1 MPMLSLSD
9 LHKKYAVPVL
19 QGVSLD
25 IPAGEIHGLVGA
37 NGAGKST
44 LCNIIAGITELD
56 MGELIIN
63 SIPVTEFSRSIALK
77 LGVQYV
83 RQELNQIPTLSVAEN
98 LCIADLPNKAGFIDK
113 EALSIVAKQA
123 LARVGLDNLDPQTP
137 VSTLGVGTRQLIEI
151 ARALIGSC
159 KILILDEPTAALN
172 ETESQYLFDQLHN
185 IVDTG
190 VSVIFVSHKLDEVLT
205 HCHRVS
211 VLRDGKL
218 VATLASESTSAPAL
232 INIITGETQNL
243 STPFETAIQHSP
255 ALVVKNLRAPGWQ
268 QSISFRVAQ
277 GERLGIAGLVG
288 SGRSELL
295 RMIFGADPAQHGQVE
310 VEGQLHAPF
319 QHPYAAVQAGLALV
333 SEDRQTDGL
342 LLTASIETNVTLL
355 DPPAAFGWLNP
366 QACLAQTDAQCL
378 ALATQYHNT
387 RQHVRELSGGNQ
399 QKVVLAKWLHNQP
412 RVLMLDEPTRGVDA
426 PARARIHQ
434 LIAELAVN
442 GHGLVIVSSDQDE
455 LLQNCDRIL
464 TLSHKQISGEFKRDA
479 NQSRPW
485 NEAAIVR
492 AMFGESAQ

>member
-1 MPMLSLSD
+1 MLSLSN

-44 LCNIIAGITELD
+44 LCNIIAGIIEPDT
-56 MGELIIN
+56 GELIIN
-63 SIPVTEFSRSIALK
+63 SIPATEFSRSIALK

-113 EALSIVAKQA
+113 EALSVVAKQA

-137 VSTLGVGTRQLIEI
+137 VSALGVGTRQLIEI

-185 IVDTG
+185 IVDAG
-190 VSVIFVSHKLDEVLT
+190 VSVIFVSHKLHEVLK

-218 VATLASESTSAPAL
+218 VATLASERTTTQAL
-232 INIITGETQNL
+232 INTITGEAQNL
-243 STPFETAIQHSP
+243 STSFETTIKHSP
-255 ALVVKNLRAPGWQ
+255 ALAVKNLRAPGWQ
-268 QSISFRVAQ
+268 QNISFSVAQ

-295 RMIFGADPAQHGQVE
+295 RMIFGADPAHHGHVE
-310 VEGQLHAPF
+310 VQGQRHAPF
-319 QHPYAAVQAGLALV
+319 QNPHVAVQAGMALV
-333 SEDRQTDGL
+333 SEDRQADGL

-355 DPPAAFGWLNP
+355 NPPRSFFWLNT
-366 QACLAQTDAQCL
+366 QACLAQTDAQCQ
-378 ALATQYHNT
+378 ALATQYHSMH
-387 RQHVRELSGGNQ
+387 QQVRELSGGNQ
-399 QKVVLAKWLHNQP
+399 QKIVLAKWLHNQP

-434 LIAELAVN
+434 LIAELAAS

-455 LLQNCDRIL
+455 LLENCDRIL

-479 NQSRPW
+479 NQSQPW
-485 NEAAIVR
+485 DKAAIVQ